1 MAQGVEMLA
10 TSEDVSVM
18 SALVGLM
25 SADDIEH
32 GLELAR
38 ISGEFAAVSR
48 IIDLMQMPVLSAFL
62 AARGERLQEMSVEQI
77 RLAGSTRSLARAMA
91 ATGQKIAGMGEN
103 EMAEGVARVAFAE
116 GMAQRSAV
124 LAEAGEELAV
134 KGMQEMEQAEDIAY
148 AARDIAAE
156 GAAEVAVG
164 SAALGSAATAADFA
178 GELEEK
184 AR

>member
-1 MAQGVEMLA
+1 
-10 TSEDVSVM
+10 M

-25 SADDIEH
+25 SFEDIEH

-38 ISGEFAAVSR
+38 LSGEFSAVSQ
-48 IIDLMQMPVLSAFL
+48 IVDLMQMPVLSSFL

-103 EMAEGVARVAFAE
+103 EMAEGVARVAFSE
-116 GMAQRSAV
+116 GMAERSAA
-124 LAEAGEELAV
+124 LAETSEALAI
-134 KGMQEMEQAEDIAY
+134 KGMQEMEQAEEIAY

-164 SAALGSAATAADFA
+164 SAALGSAAAAAGFA

-184 AR
+184 AS